1 MNVKEM
7 SFENRPRERL
17 AKDGP
22 SSLSSA
28 ELLAIVLKSGTAKEN
43 VIEISNKLLA
53 KYNLDGLAC
62 CTLSELRAQYGIGNA
77 KAAQIVAVCEL
88 SRRISQKHRPCSK
101 ISSAQDVVSLYSP
114 KLSHL
119 PKEHF
124 CAIFLNTKNEVIAE
138 QVVSIGTINSSL
150 VHPREVFNGAIKNLA
165 HSLIIVHNHPSGD
178 PTPSQEDVTITKRL
192 SKAGNVLG
200 VPLLDH
206 IIIGKG
212 KWWSAQ
218 EAGVF

>member
-1 MNVKEM
+1 M
-7 SFENRPRERL
+7 SQPNR
-17 AKDGP
+17 K
-22 SSLSSA
+22 
-28 ELLAIVLKSGTAKEN
+28 
-43 VIEISNKLLA
+43 
-53 KYNLDGLAC
+53 
-62 CTLSELRAQYGIGNA
+62 
-77 KAAQIVAVCEL
+77 
-88 SRRISQKHRPCSK
+88 RISQKHDPPSK
-101 ISSAQDVVSLYSP
+101 ISSAQDVFSLYSP

-178 PTPSQEDVTITKRL
+178 HTPSKEDVTITKRL
-192 SKAGNVLG
+192 SRAGNVLG

-218 EAGVF
+218 EAGVI